1 MATTDQQSAVPDAH
15 VKSKLDIP
23 KSYSHR
29 ISNFLIGAFGS
40 MTFLFMIIGFFVF
53 WIDWNL
59 NLITNFKA
67 FDPFPF
73 PILTMAVSMF
83 AIILSITV
91 LISQNRQNRIEKIRQ
106 QVEFEVNVRA
116 ENEITKVLT
125 MLHNI
130 QKNLGMED
138 EPDTELEEMKEKL
151 DIQELHQKLDDMES
165 ES

>member
-1 MATTDQQSAVPDAH
+1 MATAENKQEPEAP

-29 ISNFLIGAFGS
+29 IANFLIGAFGS
-40 MTFLFMIIGFFVF
+40 MAFLFIIIAFFVF

-59 NLITNFKA
+59 NLITNFKP

-125 MLHNI
+125 MLHDI
-130 QKNLGMED
+130 QKKLGME
-138 EPDTELEEMKEKL
+138 EGPDKELEEMKEKL
-151 DIQELHQKLDDMES
+151 DIKELHQKLDDMES